1 MLSVQRVKLKRQ
13 ENRCQVSPRQYSS
26 ETRQASSQAT
36 RRRIVLGALDVIK
49 AEGGL
54 RDFTMEVVAKRSGVS
69 RMTVY
74 YQFHSRAE
82 LLDALFDELVER
94 GNLVAGIEGAMEET
108 DARLVV
114 DRLVDAFCALWSAE
128 PLAMRRLRSLAA
140 VDPSLEADLRAR
152 DDRRRVAVRMA
163 VERLVA
169 AGIGGTA
176 DAAESIEALNAL
188 LSFEVW
194 DILGGRDGRVEEARS
209 RVHALVN
216 AAIRSTPA

>member
-1 MLSVQRVKLKRQ
+1 MSQ
-13 ENRCQVSPRQYSS
+13 ENVCQVSPRRYSS

-36 RRRIVLGALDVIK
+36 RRRIVLGALELVK

-54 RDFTMEVVAKRSGVS
+54 RDFTMELVAKRSGVS

-82 LLDALFDELVER
+82 LLDALFHWLLVER
-94 GNLVAGIEGAMEET
+94 GDLVAGIAGALEET
-108 DARLVV
+108 DALVVV

-128 PLAMRRLRSLAA
+128 PLAMRRLRSLAS

-163 VERLVA
+163 VDRLTA
-169 AGIGGTA
+169 ARGGGAATA
-176 DAAESIEALNAL
+176 SESIEALNAL
-188 LSFEVW
+188 LSFEIW
-194 DILGGRDGRVEEARS
+194 DILGGREGRLEEARA

-216 AAIRSTPA
+216 AAIRIPPA